1 METLDNTVGIDE
13 ILDVAECYVEIV
25 DDIHEQKMDDGKLT
39 MSEIGQVAAENA
51 LGIFEAFWGA
61 DEIPEQVKNMT
72 DAQKAIVL
80 DKILPATIKL
90 IKTFA

>member
-13 ILDVAECYVEIV
+13 ILDVVDCYVEIV
-25 DDIHEQKMDDGKLT
+25 DDIHDQKMDDGKLT

-51 LGIFEAFWGA
+51 LGIFEAFWGS
-61 DEIPEQVKNMT
+61 DEIPDQVKNMT
-72 DAQKAIVL
+72 DEQKAIVL
-80 DKILPATIKL
+80 DKMLPATIKL